1 MINHTI
7 ALDMRKQPGT
17 VPQRL
22 TMRRGESQ
30 TQKIT
35 AALTDDGTAYTPTYQ
50 GARLCL
56 LHADGTWA
64 RGSATVGTASVTA
77 TLASDMLNGA
87 GRCRLAYFEFYSTN
101 GYSETTE
108 SFELVI
114 LDNVDSNGSEEAG
127 NYDDEL
133 TQLYAKWLAYE
144 KQAEADETARADAES
159 KRASAETARANAE
172 TVRAQAESSRAQ
184 AETSRAS
191 AESARAQAET
201 SRVSAESSRV
211 SAEKSRVTEFAT
223 IKSDAATAT
232 NAANAAA
239 ALANSAAS
247 DANTAASNADK
258 AADKAN
264 AAASS
269 ASEATDAA
277 NASAADANKA
287 AEEARGSISPDKKLY
302 ITYDTV
308 GDTEYITLVDT
319 EE

>member
-35 AALTDDGTAYTPTYQ
+35 AALTDNGTAYTPTYQ

-56 LHADGTWA
+56 LHANGTWA

-144 KQAEADETARADAES
+144 KQAEADETARVDAES
-159 KRASAETARANAE
+159 KRASAETSRVKAE
-172 TVRAQAESSRAQ
+172 TARAQAESSRAQ
-184 AETSRAS
+184 AETSRAN
-191 AESARAQAET
+191 AETARAQAET
-201 SRVSAESSRV
+201 GRVNAEAKRVSEHKADQEA
-211 SAEKSRVTEFAT
+211 SAS
-223 IKSDAATAT
+223 AAS
-232 NAANAAA
+232 AANAAA
-239 ALANSAAS
+239 ESANEAA
-247 DANTAASNADK
+247 A
-258 AADKAN
+258 KAN
-264 AAASS
+264 EAAAT
-269 ASEATDAA
+269 ADAA
-277 NASAADANKA
+277 AADATEAASKLGDFYFKA
-287 AEEARGSISPDKKLY
+287 EADGIHVYKRG
-302 ITYDTV
+302 
-308 GDTEYITLVDT
+308 
-319 EE
+319 